1 MLAINDVSIDL
12 GQFVL
17 NHVTLEVERGDYIC
31 LVGPTGAGKTILLE
45 CVMGLQIPPTG
56 RVTLDGRDITRL
68 PPEDRGVGYV
78 PQDYALF
85 PHMNV
90 FDNMAYG
97 LIEHR
102 VPAQEI
108 RRRIEEVAELLNIDH
123 LLERR
128 PSTLS
133 GGEAQRTALGR
144 ALVLQ
149 RELILMDEPFG
160 ALDQLTK
167 RQLFKYLKAIHA
179 ELGLTVMHVTHDFG
193 EAFGLA
199 TKVAVLLGGRLCQVG
214 SVEDV
219 FLRPATREVATFL
232 GITNVWSRQDLLGC
246 PESVVSRAVLTALAA
261 SEECTLACLPPDS
274 VTVLWNGQQCPDG
287 AVRGPAVIEG
297 LRWQGSQC
305 ELELDAGLPVVAT
318 NAARAVASMGVTV
331 GDTITVALHPMDVHP
346 MKQ

>member
-1 MLAINDVSIDL
+1 
-12 GQFVL
+12 
-17 NHVTLEVERGDYIC
+17 
-31 LVGPTGAGKTILLE
+31 
-45 CVMGLQIPPTG
+45 MGLQIPPTG

-108 RRRIEEVAELLNIDH
+108 RRRVGEVAKLLNIDH

-144 ALVLQ
+144 ALVLE

-160 ALDQLTK
+160 ALDQVTK

-246 PESVVSRAVLTALAA
+246 PESVVSRATLAVLDS
-261 SEECTLACLPPDS
+261 SEECILACLPPDS
-274 VTVLWNGQQCPDG
+274 ITVLWDGQQPPDG
-287 AVRGPAVIEG
+287 AVQGPAVIQG

-346 MKQ
+346 MKR

>member
-1 MLAINDVSIDL
+1 
-12 GQFVL
+12 
-17 NHVTLEVERGDYIC
+17 
-31 LVGPTGAGKTILLE
+31 
-45 CVMGLQIPPTG
+45 
-56 RVTLDGRDITRL
+56 
-68 PPEDRGVGYV
+68 
-78 PQDYALF
+78 
-85 PHMNV
+85 MNV

-108 RRRIEEVAELLNIDH
+108 RRRVGEVAKLLNIDH

-144 ALVLQ
+144 ALVLE

-160 ALDQLTK
+160 ALDQVTK

-214 SVEDV
+214 C
-219 FLRPATREVATFL
+219 LLYT
-232 GITNVWSRQDLLGC
+232 SRC
-246 PESVVSRAVLTALAA
+246 V
-261 SEECTLACLPPDS
+261 
-274 VTVLWNGQQCPDG
+274 
-287 AVRGPAVIEG
+287 
-297 LRWQGSQC
+297 
-305 ELELDAGLPVVAT
+305 
-318 NAARAVASMGVTV
+318 
-331 GDTITVALHPMDVHP
+331 
-346 MKQ
+346 

>member
-17 NHVTLEVERGDYIC
+17 NHVTLEVERGDYVC
-31 LVGPTGAGKTILLE
+31 LVGPTGAGKTILFE

-108 RRRIEEVAELLNIDH
+108 RRRVGEVAKLLNIDH

-133 GGEAQRTALGR
+133 GGEAQRTALG
-144 ALVLQ
+144 V
-149 RELILMDEPFG
+149 PG
-160 ALDQLTK
+160 
-167 RQLFKYLKAIHA
+167 
-179 ELGLTVMHVTHDFG
+179 
-193 EAFGLA
+193 
-199 TKVAVLLGGRLCQVG
+199 
-214 SVEDV
+214 
-219 FLRPATREVATFL
+219 P
-232 GITNVWSRQDLLGC
+232 
-246 PESVVSRAVLTALAA
+246 RAV
-261 SEECTLACLPPDS
+261 S
-274 VTVLWNGQQCPDG
+274 
-287 AVRGPAVIEG
+287 
-297 LRWQGSQC
+297 
-305 ELELDAGLPVVAT
+305 
-318 NAARAVASMGVTV
+318 
-331 GDTITVALHPMDVHP
+331 
-346 MKQ
+346 

>member
-17 NHVTLEVERGDYIC
+17 NHVTLEVERGDYVC
-31 LVGPTGAGKTILLE
+31 LVGPTGAGKTILFE

-108 RRRIEEVAELLNIDH
+108 RRRVGEVAKLLNIDH

-144 ALVLQ
+144 ALVLE

-160 ALDQLTK
+160 ALDQVTK

-246 PESVVSRAVLTALAA
+246 PESVVSRATLAVLDS
-261 SEECTLACLPPDS
+261 SEECILACLPPDS
-274 VTVLWNGQQCPDG
+274 ITVLWDGQQPPDG
-287 AVRGPAVIEG
+287 AVQGPAVIQG

-346 MKQ
+346 MKR